1 MPSNNNSVPCSTLL
15 ISILEPIKIVQ
26 VHYSN
31 DKQEFETTEILS
43 EYSLITD
50 MFQGQTILF

>member
-1 MPSNNNSVPCSTLL
+1 MRYVPCNTIL
-15 ISILEPIKIVQ
+15 ISILEPIKIAQ

-31 DKQEFETTEILS
+31 DKQEFETMEILS
-43 EYSLITD
+43 EYALIAD